1 MQELEPVLGVGHDS
15 RTGSDH
21 HRHQQHRQ
29 QEHQHVEA
37 LIIQLRRW
45 LTAVIICFVLV
56 TSSSVLSWS
65 RPIELAPTQSAANQ
79 SCDVLRYGAMGSGAD
94 DTDALQAVLDNELCA
109 EVVLPSGSTL
119 RATELFVRR
128 DNIVL
133 VIERNATLAGLPVAF
148 RATRPDC
155 ATETGLEFN
164 WTTWCALIRVTSSTN
179 FTLRGAGR
187 LAPGGVGGASPDFY
201 SALHVQSTSRVA
213 LSGVRVHC
221 TAWWWC
227 VAMHNATD
235 VVVSDGFFLDGRA
248 GRDGID
254 FVNCR
259 RVLVENARIEGSDD
273 ALCFKTISNG
283 GLSRHPSR
291 DVVVRHVL
299 IGSTWCNGV
308 QFGSATE
315 VDMHNF
321 SFHNVRVR
329 FARKAAISIVSM
341 DGANISAISF
351 RNVSIEGK
359 DVATPLYIKVGH
371 RADCEDGKGTCG
383 RAGSIRDINLT
394 DIRAVGWGNVRH
406 AKPGHRRSYTATIEG
421 LDGGLHSVG
430 ALRLSSLTLVAP
442 GGGDAADARREPLVA
457 PLSSYQPRFD
467 GVRPSY
473 GLFLRHARD
482 VTLEDSTFSVAEE
495 AHDGRP
501 AIVLDDVHG
510 VTLSHVSFP
519 VPRAV
524 TGAPTTVS
532 LSGTFDGVGA
542 RPPLCRAIE
551 ARNTSGVKWRAEG
564 SGAWQQPCAWVPH
577 APDRGD
583 SK

>member
-1 MQELEPVLGVGHDS
+1 
-15 RTGSDH
+15 
-21 HRHQQHRQ
+21 
-29 QEHQHVEA
+29 
-37 LIIQLRRW
+37 
-45 LTAVIICFVLV
+45 
-56 TSSSVLSWS
+56 
-65 RPIELAPTQSAANQ
+65 
-79 SCDVLRYGAMGSGAD
+79 
-94 DTDALQAVLDNELCA
+94 
-109 EVVLPSGSTL
+109 
-119 RATELFVRR
+119 
-128 DNIVL
+128 
-133 VIERNATLAGLPVAF
+133 
-148 RATRPDC
+148 
-155 ATETGLEFN
+155 
-164 WTTWCALIRVTSSTN
+164 
-179 FTLRGAGR
+179 
-187 LAPGGVGGASPDFY
+187 
-201 SALHVQSTSRVA
+201 
-213 LSGVRVHC
+213 
-221 TAWWWC
+221 
-227 VAMHNATD
+227 MHNATD

-371 RADCEDGKGTCG
+371 RADCEDGKGTCAAQVHPRHQSDG
-383 RAGSIRDINLT
+383 HSRGWLGQRAACETGSSSL
-394 DIRAVGWGNVRH
+394 VHGH
-406 AKPGHRRSYTATIEG
+406 HRRARW
-421 LDGGLHSVG
+421 GLHSIRC
-430 ALRLSSLTLVAP
+430 AAP
-442 GGGDAADARREPLVA
+442 QQSHSCCARRWWPLDARREPLVA

-473 GLFLRHARD
+473 GSFLRHARD

-501 AIVLDDVHG
+501 DCARRRPRRD
-510 VTLSHVSFP
+510 TLS
-519 VPRAV
+519 
-524 TGAPTTVS
+524 
-532 LSGTFDGVGA
+532 
-542 RPPLCRAIE
+542 
-551 ARNTSGVKWRAEG
+551 
-564 SGAWQQPCAWVPH
+564 
-577 APDRGD
+577 
-583 SK
+583 